1 MRRLREAREFSS
13 CGEFLGAVRPREG
26 KCLILDVHIPG
37 MSGLELLENFA
48 PQPRRARPAHRRVAA
63 PVTPRYARFAV
74 ARAGQRGD
82 PGFDTAWKLANV
94 GRIPC
99 PPREGC
105 EPGVLDMNE
114 MQVPQPEQVAAAPL
128 PSRRGDPLRRWTL
141 AILVVCVLLFGW
153 TLIADRL
160 TPYTSDASVR
170 TFVVRIRPEVSGK
183 IIEVAVHDNQIV
195 RTGDLLYRIDP
206 IPFRIAVERAE
217 AKLAAAGQAV
227 GASTAAVDEAQ
238 AQLVREI
245 AQRDNVREQ
254 AARVFELV
262 RVGVY
267 AASKGD
273 QARSELDTAEAQVQ
287 RARAAL
293 EQARQALGP
302 QGADNP
308 QIREALAAL
317 EQARLDLTRTTLLA
331 PDDGVVSNLQL
342 NIGQFAAAGQPALTF
357 LDARLVWLQAFVREN
372 SLEYIRPGVQAEVV
386 LDVLPGRVLPARVE
400 SLGWGVGEGDVDSTT
415 GLPKTRQGTGGW
427 LAPAQRFPVQLAF
440 ETAGGPPR
448 GVRYNARASVILY
461 TGDHPVFN
469 ALAWVWI
476 RVIAVLTYVS

>member
-1 MRRLREAREFSS
+1 
-13 CGEFLGAVRPREG
+13 
-26 KCLILDVHIPG
+26 
-37 MSGLELLENFA
+37 
-48 PQPRRARPAHRRVAA
+48 
-63 PVTPRYARFAV
+63 
-74 ARAGQRGD
+74 
-82 PGFDTAWKLANV
+82 
-94 GRIPC
+94 
-99 PPREGC
+99 
-105 EPGVLDMNE
+105 MNE
-114 MQVPQPEQVAAAPL
+114 MRVPQPEQVAPTPAS
-128 PSRRGDPLRRWTL
+128 SRRADPLRRWTL
-141 AILVVCVLLFGW
+141 IILVVFVLLFGW
-153 TLIADRL
+153 TLVADRL

-170 TFVVRIRPEVSGK
+170 AFVVRMVPEVSGK
-183 IIEVAVHDNQIV
+183 VIEVAVHDNQIV

-206 IPFRIAVERAE
+206 TPFRIAVERAE

-238 AQLVREI
+238 AQLVQEL
-245 AQRDNVREQ
+245 AQQDNVREQ

-287 RARAAL
+287 RAQASL

-317 EQARLDLTRTTLLA
+317 EQARLDLARTTLRA
-331 PDDGVVSNLQL
+331 PGDGVVSNLQL

-372 SLEYIRPGVQAEVV
+372 SLEYISPGTRAEVV

-400 SLGWGVGEGDVDSTT
+400 SLGWGVGEGDVDPTT
-415 GLPKTRQGTGGW
+415 GLPKTHQGTGGW

-440 ETAGGPPR
+440 ETADRPPG

-461 TGDHPVFN
+461 TGEYPVFN
-469 ALAWVWI
+469 ALAWFWI
-476 RVIAVLTYVS
+476 RLISILTYVS

>member
-1 MRRLREAREFSS
+1 MKEMR
-13 CGEFLGAVRPREG
+13 
-26 KCLILDVHIPG
+26 
-37 MSGLELLENFA
+37 
-48 PQPRRARPAHRRVAA
+48 
-63 PVTPRYARFAV
+63 
-74 ARAGQRGD
+74 
-82 PGFDTAWKLANV
+82 
-94 GRIPC
+94 
-99 PPREGC
+99 
-105 EPGVLDMNE
+105 
-114 MQVPQPEQVAAAPL
+114 VPQPEEVVATPA
-128 PSRRGDPLRRWTL
+128 PSRRTDPLRRWTL
-141 AILVVCVLLFGW
+141 IIFVICVVLFGW

-170 TFVVRIRPEVSGK
+170 AFVVRIVPEVSGK
-183 IIEVAVHDNQIV
+183 VVEVAVHDNQIV

-206 IPFRIAVERAE
+206 TPFRIAVERAE

-238 AQLVREI
+238 AQLVQEL

-267 AASKGD
+267 AKSKGD

-287 RARAAL
+287 RAQAAL

-317 EQARLDLTRTTLLA
+317 EQARLDLSRTTLRA
-331 PDDGVVSNLQL
+331 PGDGVVSNLQL

-357 LDARLVWLQAFVREN
+357 LDARQVWLNAFLREN
-372 SLEYIRPGVQAEVV
+372 SLEYIRPSVQAEVV

-400 SLGWGVGEGDVDSTT
+400 SLGWGVGEGDVDPTT
-415 GLPKTRQGTGGW
+415 GLPKTHQGTGGW
-427 LAPAQRFPVQLAF
+427 LAPAQRIPVQLAF
-440 ETAGGPPR
+440 ETADGPPR

-461 TGDHPVFN
+461 TGEHPVFN
-469 ALAWVWI
+469 ALGRLWI
-476 RVIAVLTYVS
+476 RIIAVLTYVS